1 MSTDGTN
8 GTTTSTSSFTAPAQ
22 YLRKWQVLIIKPA
35 YTKDAN
41 GNYTVRDKEHD
52 HALDVSDL
60 RCVWKTQQAVGSAV
74 TIGTLVVYNLNAQ
87 TESDIILEGSQI
99 YIAAGYQ
106 NGQYG
111 EIFSGDIVQIIRN
124 RENGIDYR
132 LEILALKG
140 ALMFDTN
147 YVRSTIAAGA
157 TPREVIQY
165 VAKNADTPIEIAKI
179 NNTFPETPLP
189 RGKVLFGTAG
199 KYYRDIAVLHDAAY
213 WADEN
218 NQLVFQKNSDEIPAD
233 SEIVL
238 TPETGLVGTPMY
250 SDDGIHIK
258 MLMDARVK
266 LQTMIKI
273 DNSLIQTQLISIN
286 AQSGIGQNQL
296 PQQTQFDKDGEYQVF
311 SVEHAGDTWGNE
323 WFTSMVGIG
332 RTGRNGLLI
341 PMVSI
346 TSTTR

>member
-8 GTTTSTSSFTAPAQ
+8 GTTASTSSFTAPAQ

-35 YTKDAN
+35 YKQDAN
-41 GNYTVRDKEHD
+41 GNYTIRDLYHD
-52 HALDVSDL
+52 RALDVSDL
-60 RCVWKTQQAVGSAV
+60 RCVWKVQQAVGQVV

-132 LEILALKG
+132 LEILAMKG
-140 ALMFDTN
+140 KFDTN

-179 NNTFPETPLP
+179 SNTFPETPLP

-213 WADEN
+213 WSDEK
-218 NQLVFQKNSDEIPAD
+218 NQLVFQKNSDEIPAG